1 MKKHRVGIVIGVTR
15 TGNGAEKTEQALENV
30 EDQARDLRRELDKID
45 GLDPKVRAQIEGVAN
60 SMDRAAVSGR
70 KMAAA
75 KSQAGQS
82 SRKSGLAVLE
92 FSRAVEDAQ
101 YGIRGVLNNIPQ
113 LVMLLGGGGGLAGVI
128 SLAAVGLTQLVSHF
142 NETEEAAKEAGKWL
156 EVTRNQIE
164 AFYEEAARDG
174 TAGYR
179 RSMAAVVE
187 ILGQQNTALERNL
200 KLTRAKRQ
208 AELRVASAG
217 QDLEIAEIA
226 RQELSG
232 EITSEQAE
240 AQRRA
245 IDAERIRTAALE
257 KITIAEEEAEQV
269 RKRQV
274 DVAER
279 LMRSEEELIERNAE
293 RSKAQ
298 EKLNQLQ
305 SVAASLED
313 SAVAFAKESGD
324 DFSEETVR
332 RNAVPEKFRLEIIE
346 LEKVVIPA
354 LNETISALKTNV
366 SSLNRQSVELL
377 DAQVV
382 AETAVRQAQETET
395 QIADLKVQTIE
406 VKART
411 EAQKEA
417 VREGNELLR
426 EIISDGIIT
435 VEEQR
440 RVAEFQRDFQRRFGE
455 VTTEQ
460 MVIMRDLAMQAQIT
474 QTELA
479 QIKEQIRRLSANRG
493 R

>member
-1 MKKHRVGIVIGVTR
+1 MKKHRVGIEIGVSR
-15 TGNGAEKTEQALENV
+15 TGRGAEQTEQALEEV
-30 EDQARDLRRELDKID
+30 EDQAQKLRRELDKID
-45 GLDPKVRAQIEGVAN
+45 GLDPKVRGQIEGVAN

-128 SLAAVGLTQLVSHF
+128 SLAAVGLTQLVSAF
-142 NETEEAAKEAGKWL
+142 NETEEAAAEAGKWL

-187 ILGQQNTALERNL
+187 ILGQQNSALERNL

-217 QDLEIAEIA
+217 QDLEVAEIA

-232 EITSEQAE
+232 NISSEEADARLQAIE
-240 AQRRA
+240 AA
-245 IDAERIRTAALE
+245 KIRTAAQE
-257 KITIAEEEAEQV
+257 KIAIAEEEAQLV
-269 RKRQV
+269 RDRQT
-274 DVAER
+274 DAAER
-279 LMRSEEELIERNAE
+279 LARSEEELAAQNQERIAIQDRINE
-293 RSKAQ
+293 
-298 EKLNQLQ
+298 LQ
-305 SVAASLED
+305 QGAAFLED
-313 SAVAFAKESGD
+313 RGEQMPAGLQAELV
-324 DFSEETVR
+324 
-332 RNAVPEKFRLEIIE
+332 RLES
-346 LEKVVIPA
+346 VVMPTIQ
-354 LNETISALKTNV
+354 ETISALESNV
-366 SSLNRQSVELL
+366 SALRRQSGELL
-377 DAQVV
+377 SAQVV
-382 AETAVRQAQETET
+382 AETAVRQARETET
-395 QIADLKVQTIE
+395 QIAELKVQTIE
-406 VKART
+406 VQART

>member
-1 MKKHRVGIVIGVTR
+1 MKKHRVGIEIGVTR
-15 TGNGAEKTEQALENV
+15 TGNGAEKTEQALEEV
-30 EDQARDLRRELDKID
+30 EDQAQKLRRELDKID
-45 GLDPKVRAQIEGVAN
+45 GLDPKVRGQIEGVAN

-128 SLAAVGLTQLVSHF
+128 SLAAVGLTQLVSAF
-142 NETEEAAKEAGKWL
+142 NETEEAAKEAGKFL
-156 EVTRNQIE
+156 EVSRSQID
-164 AFYEEAARDG
+164 AFHQEAARDG
-174 TAGYR
+174 TAGFRASLR
-179 RSMAAVVE
+179 RVTEMLSEQNEQLKFNIQLARNKRESELKIAA
-187 ILGQQNTALERNL
+187 
-200 KLTRAKRQ
+200 
-208 AELRVASAG
+208 AS
-217 QDLEIAEIA
+217 QDLALADIASREV
-226 RQELSG
+226 SG
-232 EITSEQAE
+232 EITSDQA
-240 AQRRA
+240 
-245 IDAERIRTAALE
+245 DAERRAVAIARIRE
-257 KITIAEEEAEQV
+257 K
-269 RKRQV
+269 
-274 DVAER
+274 
-279 LMRSEEELIERNAE
+279 SERNLI
-293 RSKAQ
+293 KAQ
-298 EKLNQLQ
+298 EEADLALAQQTDVLKRLTETDEELRKRKKEAIKAQERLNQLQ
-305 SVAASLED
+305 SDAASLED
-313 SAVAFAKESGD
+313 RAVEAAIQSDD
-324 DFSEETVR
+324 DFSEVTVR
-332 RNAVPEKFRLEIIE
+332 RNAVPEEIRRKIIE
-346 LEKVVIPA
+346 LEQAVVPA
-354 LNETISALKTNV
+354 LQETIAALESNKD
-366 SSLNRQSVELL
+366 SLLKKNHELL
-377 DAQVV
+377 QVQIL
-382 AETAVRQAQETET
+382 AESNLATAKESEP
-395 QIADLKVQTIE
+395 IAAELNVKAIE
-406 VKART
+406 IQART

>member
-1 MKKHRVGIVIGVTR
+1 MKKHRVGIEIGVTR

-142 NETEEAAKEAGKWL
+142 NETEEAAEEAGKWI
-156 EVTRNQIE
+156 EETRRQVDE
-164 AFYEEAARDG
+164 LYEQSARDG
-174 TAGYR
+174 TAGFR
-179 RSMAAVVE
+179 ASLSRVVD
-187 ILGQQNTALERNL
+187 ILGEQNKALTRNL
-200 KLTRAKRQ
+200 KLTREKRK
-208 AELRVASAG
+208 AELEVAAAG
-217 QDLEIAEIA
+217 QDLELAQIANN
-226 RQELSG
+226 ELSG
-232 EITSEQAE
+232 AMTPEE
-240 AQRRA
+240 ANAARRA
-245 IDAERIRTAALE
+245 IEVSRIRTEAQT
-257 KITIAEEEAEQV
+257 KIIEAEEEAQLI
-269 RKRQV
+269 RDKQT
-274 DVAER
+274 DAADR
-279 LMRSEEELIERNAE
+279 LAKSEEKLAELNEDRIAMEDRLNRF
-293 RSKAQ
+293 RSK
-298 EKLNQLQ
+298 
-305 SVAASLED
+305 AASLED
-313 SAVAFAKESGD
+313 SAVAAAKDSGD

-332 RNAVPEKFRLEIIE
+332 RNAVPEDLKREIIRME
-346 LEKVVIPA
+346 
-354 LNETISALKTNV
+354 NV
-366 SSLNRQSVELL
+366 LLPSIREAIAGHQSNITAIEAQLRELL
-377 DAQVV
+377 AAQ
-382 AETAVRQAQETET
+382 AMAQTAVQRVREHQTEV
-395 QIADLKVQTIE
+395 ADLKIKAKE
-406 VKART
+406 VRDRT
-411 EAQKEA
+411 VDQKEA